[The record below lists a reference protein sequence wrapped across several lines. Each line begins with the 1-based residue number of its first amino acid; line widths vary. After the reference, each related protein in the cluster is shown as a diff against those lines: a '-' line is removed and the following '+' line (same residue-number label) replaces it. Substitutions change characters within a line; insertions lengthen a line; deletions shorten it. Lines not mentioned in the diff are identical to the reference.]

1 MRAVACID
9 VDSLAQYERDA
20 REGRAEALY
29 NLGLAYS
36 TGQGVGVDL
45 IAAHK
50 WFNLA
55 AVRGVEAAKG
65 WRNQLAAEMQPSQ
78 IAQAQKLVTEAQ
90 LILAEAAKNRKAIE
104 KLKEKHYET
113 WRHEQ
118 AYREAMELD
127 EIGMRLAFESFTE
140 DGE

>member
-1 MRAVACID
+1 MACID
-9 VDSLAQYERDA
+9 IDSLAQYERDA
-20 REGRAEALY
+20 KEGRADALY

-78 IAQAQKLVTEAQ
+78 IAQAQKLA
-90 LILAEAAKNRKAIE
+90 
-104 KLKEKHYET
+104 
-113 WRHEQ
+113 
-118 AYREAMELD
+118 REWLSIFRA
-127 EIGMRLAFESFTE
+127 
-140 DGE
+140 